1 VQLRGLNAL
10 GSTWPDPRASFIY
23 GRVVESCWDTVYVV
37 GGGPSLIGFDF
48 RVLRQQQVLAIND
61 AFLHIPWATALFSLD
76 ARWIK
81 QRRKEAEQFS
91 GEIYLAVHS
100 NFNCFDDPGKGVY
113 LQSIPQ
119 GTGLSSDPSSIHGTN
134 SGFGAV
140 NLAFLKRASRIVL
153 LGFDFNSGGKHWH
166 KGYPWQGRPNNVMY
180 SKWAERLEEAAPQ
193 LKLAGIEVLDASPNG
208 QMTKYPKIDLQ
219 SLPL

>member
-1 VQLRGLNAL
+1 MQSPSEAP
-10 GSTWPDPRASFIY
+10 GSTWPGSGASFIY
-23 GRVVESCWDTVYVV
+23 GRVVESCWDTVYVI

-61 AFLHIPWATALFSLD
+61 AFLHVPWATALFSLD

-81 QRRKEAEQFS
+81 ERRREVEQFS
-91 GEIYLAVHS
+91 GEVYLAVLS
-100 NFNCFDDPGKGVY
+100 NFNYLEGPGKGMY
-113 LQSIPQ
+113 LQSTPR
-119 GTGLSSDPSSIHGTN
+119 GTGLSCDPNLIHGTN

-153 LGFDFNSGGKHWH
+153 LGFDFNSGGRHWH
-166 KGYPWQGRPNNVMY
+166 KGYRWQGRPNNIMY
-180 SKWAERLEEAAPQ
+180 SKWAERLEEVAPQ
-193 LKLAGIEVLDASPNG
+193 LEAAGIEVLDASPNG
-208 QMTKYPKIDLQ
+208 HMTKYPKVDLQ